1 LTVKSEKL
9 KVKSEK
15 PVFID
20 PAKRMVKQKG
30 ALSALLVT
38 GSDKIESGFGNGDC
52 LLLDFSRLIFAV
64 SDGSERHPNA
74 SRILIERFAE
84 VLAEQDISPDIS
96 VLKKS
101 IEVIY
106 GGQKYTHK
114 CTFSCVAFFKYRKEV
129 IAYISSGG
137 DSMVIVADSS
147 DGSIIF
153 KTIPDM
159 NFAGRSKNVPG
170 ISTFTLKDRKLRVII
185 ATDGFAEVLN
195 KIGKPEHGKLPKWL
209 LNGSPCDIA
218 GKFRQRFKRNKIINY
233 DDIGVIIIDPFSLRL
248 DNQTI
253 VVGGTLPVK
262 EAVFASSFKTPAGKW
277 VKREKWPENAELF
290 DSAGI
295 SIKTHS

>member
-1 LTVKSEKL
+1 MA
-9 KVKSEK
+9 K
-15 PVFID
+15 PVMIN
-20 PAKRMVKQKG
+20 PAKRMVRQKG

-38 GSDKIESGFGNGDC
+38 GSDKVESGFGNGDC

-64 SDGSERHPNA
+64 SDGSERYTQA
-74 SRILIERFAE
+74 SRILLERFAG
-84 VLAEQDISPDIS
+84 LLSEQDISPDIS

-101 IEVIY
+101 IEAIY

-114 CTFSCVAFFKYRKEV
+114 CTFSCVAFFKNRKEV
-129 IAYISSGG
+129 IASISSGG

-170 ISTFTLKDRKLRVII
+170 ISTFTLKDRKFRVII

-195 KIGKPEHGKLPKWL
+195 KLEKQKQGKLPKWL
-209 LNGSPCDIA
+209 FNGPTCGIN
-218 GKFRQRFKRNKIINY
+218 GKLKRNKLNY
-233 DDIGVIIIDPFSLRL
+233 DDIGMMVIDPFDISREDKSIL
-248 DNQTI
+248 I
-253 VVGGTLPVK
+253 GGTSPHQ
-262 EAVFASSFKTPAGKW
+262 EALFASCCSDWGNRWIKKNRW
-277 VKREKWPENAELF
+277 CDNEEIF

-295 SIKTHS
+295 TIKDKKE